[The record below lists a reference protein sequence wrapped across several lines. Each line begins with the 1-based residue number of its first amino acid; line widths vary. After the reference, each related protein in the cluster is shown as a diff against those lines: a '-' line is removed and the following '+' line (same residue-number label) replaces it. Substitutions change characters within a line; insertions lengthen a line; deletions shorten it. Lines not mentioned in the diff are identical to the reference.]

1 MLRIYK
7 AALVDPLCLP
17 LLFEK
22 SCPEKKYFGL
32 YTVTLL
38 LINRFMNFWTQNY
51 VDFSRGG
58 DGIDQNQQF
67 RTQEELNAKIQAG

>member
-1 MLRIYK
+1 MLMVYK
-7 AALVDPLCLP
+7 VAFVNTLYLP
-17 LLFEK
+17 LRFEK
-22 SCPEKKYFGL
+22 SRSDEKYVRL
-32 YTVTLL
+32 YNVTLL